1 MSFRFRISRRCLAVM
16 LPLGSALWAASMS
29 SVAGVSVPTVP
40 SNVNC
45 AFSATQGTV
54 CGLYMDFSGAA
65 SASTTGAGQ
74 SFSYQPS
81 WAYTNYRF
89 ADEAPADTSGGS
101 VAWLHATDFVS
112 FGALKSQLSA
122 TSTTSGWL
130 SNAPNAQAYSNSN
143 IGFQDRLTFNLT
155 GAPAGTMGTMIGRML
170 VSGSVDASPAN
181 YPFTTTRAS
190 TSVNVNSITP
200 VSDTMTAYGDRPA
213 SGSIPQVI
221 TFALP
226 VQFNAQNFTLLSVQM
241 QTSVMTAALNQQGA
255 TWAAAANANFF
266 NSIEWGG
273 IDAVLDS
280 QGHPLT
286 GWTVSSASGFDYTRS
301 YAAQAVPEP
310 ETYAL
315 MLTGFGALAVVAR
328 HRCSQKPAPACCRR
342 GLRSLGV

>member
-1 MSFRFRISRRCLAVM
+1 MPPRFQFSRRCLTMTLLLA
-16 LPLGSALWAASMS
+16 SALWATSMS
-29 SVAGVSVPTVP
+29 SVAGVNVPTVP

-45 AFSATQGTV
+45 AFSPTQGTV

-65 SASTTGAGQ
+65 SVSPTGGQ
-74 SFSYQPS
+74 SFSHQPS

-130 SNAPNAQAYSNSN
+130 GNAPNAQAYSNSN
-143 IGFQDRLTFNLT
+143 IGFQDRLTFNLA
-155 GAPAGTMGTMIGRML
+155 GAPAGTMGTVIGRML

-181 YPFTTTRAS
+181 YPFTVTRAS
-190 TSVNVNSITP
+190 MSVNVNSITP

-226 VQFNAQNFTLLSVQM
+226 VKFNEQNFTLLSVQM
-241 QTSVMTAALNQQGA
+241 QTSVMTEALNQQGA
-255 TWAAAANANFF
+255 TWVAAANANFF
-266 NSIEWGG
+266 NSIEWDG
-273 IDAVLDS
+273 IDAVLDG
-280 QGHPLT
+280 QGHPLS
-286 GWTVSSASGFDYTRS
+286 GWTVSSASGFDYMRS
-301 YAAQAVPEP
+301 FAAQAVPEP
-310 ETYAL
+310 ETYAMMIVGL
-315 MLTGFGALAVVAR
+315 GALALSIR
-328 HRCSQKPAPACCRR
+328 HRRAA
-342 GLRSLGV
+342 